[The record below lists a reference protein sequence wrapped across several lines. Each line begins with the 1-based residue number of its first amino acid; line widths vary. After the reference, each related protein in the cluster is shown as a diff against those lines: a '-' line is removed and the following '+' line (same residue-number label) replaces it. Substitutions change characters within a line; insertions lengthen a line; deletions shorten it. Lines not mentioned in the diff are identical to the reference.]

1 MALPPKFKAHRL
13 TFDDPSSSSTTALEP
28 KHTVEI
34 FLDYVCPFSAKIF
47 HQLYN
52 NVIPKIITSN
62 PTFSSKVQF
71 IIRQQIQPWHPSST
85 LVHEA
90 ALAVLALSNSSPS
103 VFYKFSSAL
112 FSAQKSYFDISL
124 VNESRNA
131 TYRRLAKLASESV
144 GLDEEAIYKLLAIP
158 EKPGED
164 GALNEGNGVTNDVK
178 LITKIN
184 RLLGV
189 HVTPTVIFN
198 GVVANEI
205 SSGWSEEQ
213 WKEWLE
219 KNIV

>member
-13 TFDDPSSSSTTALEP
+13 TFDDPSSLSTSALEP
-28 KHTVEI
+28 KHTIEL
-34 FLDYVCPFSAKIF
+34 FLDYVCPFSAKLF
-47 HQLYN
+47 NQLYN
-52 NVIPKIITSN
+52 NVIPKIITPN
-62 PTFSSKVQF
+62 PSLSSKVQF

-90 ALAVLALSNSSPS
+90 ALAVLTLTNSSPAK
-103 VFYKFSSAL
+103 FYQFSSAL
-112 FSAQKSYFDISL
+112 FSQQKSYFDISL
-124 VNESRNA
+124 VNEPRNE
-131 TYRRLAKLASESV
+131 TYRRLAKLASDSV
-144 GLDEEAIYKLLAIP
+144 GLDQDQVYNLLAIP
-158 EKPGED
+158 SQPGED
-164 GALNEGNGVTNDVK
+164 GALNAGNAVTNDVK

-198 GVVANEI
+198 GVVANGI
-205 SSGWSEEQ
+205 SSGWTEEQ